1 MSHVLLNKDDIFHKS
16 FDIEEYVYPED
27 AFARLKQL
35 KKNYQA
41 DIICSGLSVHIE
53 HDEPAFFCATNGTE
67 KLMIQIT
74 KALD

>member
-1 MSHVLLNKDDIFHKS
+1 MSHVLLIKDEIFHKS
-16 FDIEEYVYPED
+16 FDIEEYIYPED

-41 DIICSGLSVHIE
+41 DIICSGCNVHIE
-53 HDEPAFFCATNGTE
+53 HDEPALFCATNGAGT
-67 KLMIQIT
+67 LMIRIT